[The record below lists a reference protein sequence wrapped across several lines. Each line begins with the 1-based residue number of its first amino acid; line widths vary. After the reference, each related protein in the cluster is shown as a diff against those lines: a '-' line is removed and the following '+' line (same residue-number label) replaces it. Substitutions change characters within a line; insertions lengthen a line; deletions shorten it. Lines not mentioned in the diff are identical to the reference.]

1 MTGRQFLLSHIIK
14 KKKKKLISFYVLA
27 FSSYNEIQIL
37 RSLLISFNFIRQA
50 CNCFFM
56 FNKCVTLHTETY
68 IVGMKLMTKHNGSF
82 KKIKIISEAT
92 NKKKLS
98 IVHKLLRSLAG

>member
-1 MTGRQFLLSHIIK
+1 
-14 KKKKKLISFYVLA
+14 
-27 FSSYNEIQIL
+27 
-37 RSLLISFNFIRQA
+37 
-50 CNCFFM
+50 M